1 MAIVRQFIGAN
12 SAVQR
17 LACKAG
23 AIDMSSRSYPVPT
36 KPIVFVG
43 MMGAGKSAIGRR
55 VADRLNLEFMDAD
68 NEIESA
74 AGCSI
79 PDIFERHGEEE
90 FREGER
96 RVILRLLEGP
106 VKVIAT
112 GGGAFMNEQTRAA
125 IKELS
130 DSVWLR
136 ADFETLWRRV
146 SRRDN
151 RPMLKTADPRGTL
164 KKLIDERYP
173 TYSEADLTVE
183 STDGPRD
190 ATVDRVIDALEAY
203 WRNREAPQDD

>member
-1 MAIVRQFIGAN
+1 
-12 SAVQR
+12 
-17 LACKAG
+17 
-23 AIDMSSRSYPVPT
+23 
-36 KPIVFVG
+36 

-55 VADRLNLEFMDAD
+55 VAERLNMDFMDAD

-79 PDIFERHGEEE
+79 PDIFERHGEEA
-90 FREGER
+90 FRDGER

-130 DSVWLR
+130 VSVWLR

-151 RPMLKTADPRGTL
+151 RPMLKTSDPQGTL
-164 KKLIDERYP
+164 QKLIDERYP

-203 WRNREAPQDD
+203 WRDREAPQDD

>member
-1 MAIVRQFIGAN
+1 
-12 SAVQR
+12 
-17 LACKAG
+17 
-23 AIDMSSRSYPVPT
+23 
-36 KPIVFVG
+36 

-55 VADRLNLEFMDAD
+55 VAERLNLDFMDAD

-79 PDIFERHGEEE
+79 PDIFERHGEEA
-90 FREGER
+90 FRDGER

-130 DSVWLR
+130 VSVWLR

-151 RPMLKTADPRGTL
+151 RPMLKTSDPQGTL

-173 TYSEADLTVE
+173 TYSGADLTVE

-190 ATVDRVIDALEAY
+190 ATVDWVIDALEAY
-203 WRNREAPQDD
+203 WRDREAPQDD

>member
-1 MAIVRQFIGAN
+1 MPA
-12 SAVQR
+12 
-17 LACKAG
+17 KAG
-23 AIDMSSRSYPVPT
+23 AIEMSSRSYPVPV
-36 KPIVFVG
+36 KSIVFIG

-55 VADRLNLEFMDAD
+55 VAERLKLDFMDAD

-79 PDIFERHGEEE
+79 PDIFERHGEEA
-90 FREGER
+90 FRNGER
-96 RVILRLLEGP
+96 RVILRLLEGK

-130 DSVWLR
+130 VSVWLR
-136 ADFETLWRRV
+136 ADFEALWRRV

-151 RPMLKTADPRGTL
+151 RPMLKTSDPQGTL
-164 KKLIDERYP
+164 QKLIDERYP
-173 TYSEADLTVE
+173 TYSGADLTVE
-183 STDGPRD
+183 STDGPRA

-203 WRNREAPQDD
+203 WRDREAPKDD

>member
-1 MAIVRQFIGAN
+1 LPAEV
-12 SAVQR
+12 
-17 LACKAG
+17 G
-23 AIDMSSRSYPVPT
+23 AIEMSSRSYPVPV
-36 KPIVFVG
+36 KSIVFVG

-55 VADRLNLEFMDAD
+55 VAERLNLDFMDAD

-79 PDIFERHGEEE
+79 PDIFERHGEEA
-90 FREGER
+90 FRDGER

-130 DSVWLR
+130 VSVWLR

-151 RPMLKTADPRGTL
+151 RPMLKTSDPQGTL
-164 KKLIDERYP
+164 QKLIDERYP
-173 TYSEADLTVE
+173 TYSGADLTVE

-190 ATVDRVIDALEAY
+190 ATVDWVIDALEAY
-203 WRNREAPQDD
+203 WRDREAPQDD

>member
-1 MAIVRQFIGAN
+1 MAIVRQFKGAN

-23 AIDMSSRSYPVPT
+23 AIDMSSRSYPVPA

-125 IKELS
+125 IKALS

-151 RPMLKTADPRGTL
+151 RPMLKTADPQGTL
-164 KKLIDERYP
+164 QKLIDERDP

-203 WRNREAPQDD
+203 WRDREAPQDD

>member
-1 MAIVRQFIGAN
+1 
-12 SAVQR
+12 
-17 LACKAG
+17 
-23 AIDMSSRSYPVPT
+23 
-36 KPIVFVG
+36 

-55 VADRLNLEFMDAD
+55 VAERLNLDFMDAD

-79 PDIFERHGEEE
+79 PDIFKRHGEEA
-90 FREGER
+90 FRDGER

-130 DSVWLR
+130 VSVWLR

-151 RPMLKTADPRGTL
+151 RPMLKTSDPQGTL

-173 TYSEADLTVE
+173 TYGGANLTVE

-190 ATVDRVIDALEAY
+190 ATVDWVIDALEAY
-203 WRNREAPQDD
+203 WRDREAPKDD

>member
-1 MAIVRQFIGAN
+1 
-12 SAVQR
+12 
-17 LACKAG
+17 
-23 AIDMSSRSYPVPT
+23 
-36 KPIVFVG
+36 

-55 VADRLNLEFMDAD
+55 VAERLSLDFMDAD

-74 AGCSI
+74 VGCSI
-79 PDIFERHGEEE
+79 PDIFERHGEEA
-90 FREGER
+90 FRDGER

-130 DSVWLR
+130 VSVWLR

-151 RPMLKTADPRGTL
+151 RPMLKTSDPQGTL
-164 KKLIDERYP
+164 QKLIDERYP
-173 TYSEADLTVE
+173 TYSGADLTVE

-190 ATVDRVIDALEAY
+190 ATVDWVIDALEAY
-203 WRNREAPQDD
+203 WPDREAPQDD

>member
-1 MAIVRQFIGAN
+1 
-12 SAVQR
+12 
-17 LACKAG
+17 
-23 AIDMSSRSYPVPT
+23 VPA
-36 KPIVFVG
+36 KPIIFVG

-55 VADRLNLEFMDAD
+55 VAEKLNLKFMDAD
-68 NEIESA
+68 DEIESA

-79 PDIFERHGEEE
+79 LDIFERHGEEE

-125 IKELS
+125 IKTSS
-130 DSVWLR
+130 DSVWLS

-151 RPMLKTADPRGTL
+151 RPMLKTSDPHGTL
-164 KKLIDERYP
+164 KKLIDERNA
-173 TYSEADLTVE
+173 TYGEADLTVE

-203 WRNREAPQDD
+203 WRDREASQDD

>member
-1 MAIVRQFIGAN
+1 VQTARFNGL
-12 SAVQR
+12 SAQ
-17 LACKAG
+17 AG
-23 AIDMSSRSYPVPT
+23 AYKMSSRSYPVPA
-36 KPIVFVG
+36 KPIIFVG

-55 VADRLNLEFMDAD
+55 VAEKLNLKFMDAD
-68 NEIESA
+68 DEIESA

-79 PDIFERHGEEE
+79 LDIFERHGEEE

-125 IKELS
+125 IKTSS
-130 DSVWLR
+130 DSVWLS

-151 RPMLKTADPRGTL
+151 RPMLKTSDPHGTL
-164 KKLIDERYP
+164 KKLIDERNA
-173 TYSEADLTVE
+173 TYGEADLTVE

-203 WRNREAPQDD
+203 WRDREASQDD